1 MEELLKRIKHK
12 DEEAFEEIVNMFQR
26 QLLIIATFR
35 LGDKEFAD
43 DAVQDTFLSLF
54 NNCKKIKDANK
65 MKAWLTKVL
74 INKCNKII
82 KQNKNFKISFELNYF
97 ENYIYEED
105 SYKNIHDEIDFY
117 NRLNVLDTEERTII
131 AMFYGESY
139 SLKEISEILNINVGT
154 LKSKISRAKS
164 KLKDKIGGEF

>member
-54 NNCKKIKDANK
+54 NNCKKKK
-65 MKAWLTKVL
+65 RCK
-74 INKCNKII
+74 
-82 KQNKNFKISFELNYF
+82 
-97 ENYIYEED
+97 
-105 SYKNIHDEIDFY
+105 
-117 NRLNVLDTEERTII
+117 
-131 AMFYGESY
+131 
-139 SLKEISEILNINVGT
+139 
-154 LKSKISRAKS
+154 
-164 KLKDKIGGEF
+164 